1 MQRDNIRMLN
11 ENYAEKSGKYKQIAG
26 LPVDNTAESGIIKPI
41 LPQLTR
47 TEQYP
52 MNAKKLLQALSK
64 NSKKMGMN
72 LTLTQ

>member
-1 MQRDNIRMLN
+1 MLN
-11 ENYAEKSGKYKQIAG
+11 ENYAEKSGKYKQIAD
-26 LPVDNTAESGIIKPI
+26 LPIDNTTESGIIKPITVVI

-52 MNAKKLLQALSK
+52 MNAKKLLQVLLK